1 MTPAREHRIAAAV
14 ANMTSASDVFAAAGA
29 SGDPVA
35 AQMALRLAHDLRR
48 LKEIQS
54 IEKKVD
60 AKRVMILE
68 YRAWCDAILEGA
80 TANVRGVAS
89 EVLPTVLVWAIDIN
103 DWPRALDLA
112 DHVIGCDV
120 PLPARYQ
127 RTAAALV
134 VENVSDEASKIQNT
148 NTAFPLAVL
157 EHVDDLTV
165 EHDMHDQIRAKLMK
179 AIGIELQR
187 AAETV
192 TGAEAIIAACERALV
207 PLRRAH
213 ALDQRAGVKD
223 RVKKLEKT
231 IAAATRE
238 IEAAQAAAAKE
249 AECVAAEEAERVAAE
264 EAERI
269 AAEEAERIAAEA
281 TDTEQAGTP
290 PAA

>member
-60 AKRVMILE
+60 AKRVMIVE

-249 AECVAAEEAERVAAE
+249 AERVAAEEAERVAAE